1 MLKNYVV
8 WKNRLENLLNRA
20 NKTVS
25 VINVINGYKYVYTLV
40 ERFILILDVYI
51 LVGNN
56 LNNI

>member
-8 WKNRLENLLNRA
+8 WKNSLENLLNRV
-20 NKTVS
+20 NKIVN
-25 VINVINGYKYVYTLV
+25 VINIINGYKYVYKPV
-40 ERFILILDVYI
+40 EEFILILDVYI

>member
-25 VINVINGYKYVYTLV
+25 VINIINGYKYVYKLV
-40 ERFILILDVYI
+40 EEFILILDVYM

-56 LNNI
+56 FNNI

>member
-20 NKTVS
+20 NKIVN
-25 VINVINGYKYVYTLV
+25 VINIINGYKYVYKPV
-40 ERFILILDVYI
+40 EEFILILDVYI